1 MSVPAPLVARVVVN
15 PDARRTAS
23 LPRIDL
29 GWPWRTIVER
39 AESKQAATAIVRES
53 ARLGEVVVVAGGD
66 GSLHTVVN
74 AIADGDDT
82 HRGTRVALLPLGTA
96 NDFARDVGLPMDPLA
111 AAWRI
116 ADGRARS
123 IDLLTVNG
131 RRCVVGGGFGLPGS
145 CIETV
150 AALRRGSPVT
160 RQLVRLGGAR
170 VFQAAAPLHV
180 FPTPPHIHVH
190 VTWKTPEG
198 VCHCWDT
205 AVIAAFFLNQPT
217 IGRGLLLAP
226 GASRTDGVFELSF
239 IRPSSSIKL
248 LTGLHRVSLGKE
260 APGQVVVVRAVAA
273 RLELRTPTMVFADG
287 EPQETTRV
295 IDVGVLPGALTFIS

>member
-1 MSVPAPLVARVVVN
+1 VTPTSLVARVVVN
-15 PDARRTAS
+15 PDARRSAS

-29 GWPWRTIVER
+29 GWPWRTIIEH
-39 AESKQAATAIVRES
+39 ADSKEAAIAIVRDS
-53 ARLGEVVVVAGGD
+53 IRQGEVVVVAGGD
-66 GSLHTVVN
+66 GSLHTAIN
-74 AIADGDDT
+74 AIADRAG
-82 HRGTRVALLPLGTA
+82 RVGLLPLGTA
-96 NDFARDVGLPMDPLA
+96 NDFARDVGLPMDPMA

-116 ADGRARS
+116 ADGQARS
-123 IDLLTVNG
+123 IDVLTING
-131 RRCVVGGGFGLPGS
+131 RRCVVGGGFGLPGF
-145 CIETV
+145 CIDTV
-150 AALRRGSPVT
+150 HALRHGSST
-160 RQLVRLGGAR
+160 TKQLVRLGGGR
-170 VFQAAAPLHV
+170 VYQAAAIRHV

-190 VTWKTPEG
+190 VRWTTPEG
-198 VCHCWDT
+198 VEHAWDT

-239 IRPSSSIKL
+239 ILPSSAMKL
-248 LTGLHRVSLGKE
+248 LTGLRRVSQGRA

-273 RLELRTPTMVFADG
+273 HLELRTPIMVFADG